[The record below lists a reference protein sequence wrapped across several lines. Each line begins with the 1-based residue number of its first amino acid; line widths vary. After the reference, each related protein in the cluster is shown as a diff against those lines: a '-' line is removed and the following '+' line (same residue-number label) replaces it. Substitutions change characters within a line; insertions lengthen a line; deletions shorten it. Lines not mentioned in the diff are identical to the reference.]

1 MNPFARLF
9 GRRRRER
16 ELDEEI
22 AAHLRMAGEEQTA
35 GGASAED
42 AARSAAREFG
52 NVGLVKEVTREQWG
66 WSTLAEILRDARYGL
81 RLLRRSPG
89 FTAVAVA
96 VLALGIGANT
106 AIFSVVNGVLLR
118 PLPFPDSERI
128 LSLRPLVTRP
138 VRSPAAASYPDFFD
152 WRAQSRSF
160 TAMASRRG
168 VGMTLTGVTPSAYVR
183 GQVVSSEFF
192 LVLGVAPAL
201 GRGFVPGDDAPGTR
215 VVVLSHGLWQS
226 RFGGDPGIL
235 GRAIGLDGHDYTV
248 VGVAAAGFQFPVDE
262 DGVEFWMSASMDA
275 EGEKPWTSNRDLTA
289 LDVIG
294 RLKPGVSLAAARAEM
309 IGIAKRLA
317 RQYPDT
323 DRDRD
328 EVLVIPELDRV
339 VGDVRTPLLV
349 LLGAVGC
356 VLLIACANVANLL
369 LARATARHRELA
381 LRTAL
386 GAGRRRV
393 LRQLLTESLILA
405 LVGGAAGLLLA
416 LAGQRLLLQ
425 FSPGRIPRLEHAGLD
440 PRILVFTL
448 GVALVTGILFG
459 IAPALRLSRTDL
471 SQALKE
477 GGRGSEG
484 GAGHNRFRS
493 MLVIAETAIAVV
505 LLTGAGLL
513 VESFRKLQSVDPGFS
528 ARDVATFH
536 TSLPEAK
543 YDEARQVRFYDDLL
557 DRVRSRE
564 GVRSAAAIFPIP
576 LGDSHI
582 GITFT
587 IEGRPVPK
595 ADEPSAQYRQVSPGY
610 FQTMGIPL
618 LSGRDFT
625 DRDDTKAPPVIIVN
639 EALVRTYFPGENVLG
654 RRIRPGVARDG
665 EPKTREI
672 VGVVGNVRHRG
683 LGVEESPEYYIPYRQ
698 LSIADM
704 TVVAQTD
711 ADPRV
716 LANDARAIVASLD
729 PDVPVFRVQTL
740 RDYVFASIAQPRFN
754 ALLLSLFAGVALV
767 LTGIGL
773 YGVLAYAVAVR
784 TREIVIRMAL
794 GARRGDILAMV
805 VRRGLVLA
813 ATGVV
818 IGLAAAL
825 LVTRLLRAL
834 LFHVAPSDPATFAG
848 AGLLLGAVALLA
860 SFVPAYRATRF
871 EPMQALRGE

>member
-1 MNPFARLF
+1 MKVLDRLF

-22 AAHLRMAGEEQTA
+22 ATHLRMSQEERA
-35 GGASAED
+35 SGGASAED
-42 AARSAAREFG
+42 AAGLAAREFG
-52 NVGLVKEVTREQWG
+52 NVGLVKEATREQWG

-128 LSLRPLVTRP
+128 LSVRPLVTRP

-160 TAMASRRG
+160 AAMASRRG
-168 VGMTLTGVTPSAYVR
+168 IGVTLTGVTPSAYVR
-183 GQVVSSEFF
+183 GQLVSSDFF
-192 LVLGVAPAL
+192 AVLQTAPAL
-201 GRGFVPGDDAPGTR
+201 GRGFVPDDDRPGTR

-235 GRAIGLDGHDYTV
+235 GRTIGLDGHDYTV
-248 VGVAAAGFQFPVDE
+248 VGVGAAGFRFPVDE
-262 DGVEFWMSASMDA
+262 DEVDFWTSASMDA
-275 EGEKPWTSNRDLTA
+275 EGEKPWTSNRDLTT

-309 IGIAKRLA
+309 NGIAKRLA
-317 RQYPDT
+317 RQYPDI

-339 VGDVRTPLLV
+339 VGNVRTPLLV

-405 LVGGAAGLLLA
+405 FVGGAAGLLLA

-425 FSPGRIPRLEHAGLD
+425 FGPGRIPRLEHIGLD
-440 PRILVFTL
+440 PRVLAFTL
-448 GVALVTGILFG
+448 GVVLLTGILFG
-459 IAPALRLSRTDL
+459 VAPALRLSRMDL

-484 GAGHNRFRS
+484 GLGHNRFRS
-493 MLVIAETAIAVV
+493 MLVIAEMAIAVV

-513 VESFRKLQSVDPGFS
+513 VESFRRLQSVDPGFS
-528 ARDVATFH
+528 ARDVTTFH

-543 YDEARQVRFYDDLL
+543 YDQPKQVRFYDDLL
-557 DRVRSRE
+557 DRVRNRPD
-564 GVRSAAAIFPIP
+564 VLSAAAIFPIP
-576 LGDSHI
+576 LGDSRI
-582 GITFT
+582 GISFA
-587 IEGRPVPK
+587 IEGRPVSK
-595 ADEPSAQYRQVSPGY
+595 ADEPSAEYRQISPGY
-610 FQTMGIPL
+610 FEAMGIPL
-618 LSGRDFT
+618 VSGRDFT
-625 DRDDTKAPPVIIVN
+625 DRDDTKAPAVIMVN
-639 EALVRTYFPGENVLG
+639 QALARTYFPGENAVG
-654 RRIRPGVARDG
+654 KRIRPGVARDG
-665 EPKTREI
+665 KPEVREI
-672 VGVVGNVRHRG
+672 VGVVGNVKHRG
-683 LGVEESPEYYIPYRQ
+683 LGAEESPEFYIPYRQ

-704 TVVAQTD
+704 TVVARTNG
-711 ADPRV
+711 DPRIF
-716 LANDARAIVASLD
+716 ANDARAIVASLD
-729 PDVPVFRVQTL
+729 PDVPVFRVRTL

-784 TREIVIRMAL
+784 SREIVIRMAL
-794 GARRGDILAMV
+794 GARRADILAMV

-813 ATGVV
+813 ASGVV

-871 EPMQALRGE
+871 EPMEALRSE